1 MMAESSGY
9 GCRAPWVMPV
19 VIVSGLFLIGF
30 TSYKITGAL
39 GIPLPGLIVAATPV
53 SLVIL
58 AASLKVAWEAIRL
71 QGGVAPFFCGGRL
84 VLHDLLGH
92 VEAEP
97 PERIITSGPYS
108 VARHPTY
115 SATLAAYA
123 GVSLVFPKAFPG
135 LLAVALWVYLA
146 AWAEERIL
154 RKHSDYESYAR
165 RVPGIAPLRV
175 ILWALRPKRGGGST
189 T

>member
-1 MMAESSGY
+1 MNESKNY
-9 GCRAPWVMPV
+9 ECRAPWIMPI
-19 VIVSGLFLIGF
+19 VILLGLFLIGLL
-30 TSYKITGAL
+30 SYRITQAL
-39 GIPLPGLIVAATPV
+39 GIPLPGLIIAAAPLALLILVA
-53 SLVIL
+53 SFR
-58 AASLKVAWEAIRL
+58 VALEAVRL
-71 QGGVAPFFCGGRL
+71 QGGIAPFFCGGRL

-92 VEAEP
+92 VKAEP

-123 GVSLVFPKAFPG
+123 GVSLVFPKALPG

-165 RVPGIAPLRV
+165 RVPGIAPVRV
-175 ILWALRPKRGGGST
+175 ILWALRPGGREERVS
-189 T
+189 